1 MFQSVTSAEGPVKKV
16 VLVHDVALQ
25 RVELEKLVCTSIV
38 LKLWGRNKA
47 VHARVQRYREHHMGV
62 FTVTSHKLEISTT
75 RVQCMT

>member
-47 VHARVQRYREHHMGV
+47 IHARVYRSVRRKSLPVGLYKRFKNGV
-62 FTVTSHKLEISTT
+62 NVPFFE
-75 RVQCMT
+75 